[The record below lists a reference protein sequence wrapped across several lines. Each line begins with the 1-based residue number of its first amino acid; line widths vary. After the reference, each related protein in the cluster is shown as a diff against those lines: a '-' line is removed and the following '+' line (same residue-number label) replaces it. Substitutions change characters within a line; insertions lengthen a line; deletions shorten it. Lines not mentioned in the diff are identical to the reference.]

1 MKHVKVLLACQN
13 GMSTGII
20 KKKIQE
26 EATKNEVDLTIQA
39 VGLDEV
45 VKEAGH
51 YDMVLLAP
59 QIRYAYKSLSR
70 DLEGV
75 TNYMMIDSIDFGKM
89 DGASVYH
96 KFMKLLEER
105 A

>member
-1 MKHVKVLLACQN
+1 MEKVKVLLACQN

-26 EATKNEVDLTIQA
+26 EAVKNNVELVINA

-45 VKEAGH
+45 KKEAGN
-51 YDMVLLAP
+51 YGMVLLAP
-59 QIRYAYKSLSR
+59 QIRYAYKSIAK
-70 DLEGV
+70 DLEGI
-75 TNYMMIDSIDFGKM
+75 TNYMLIDSVDFGKM

-96 KFMKLLEER
+96 KFMKILEK
-105 A
+105 